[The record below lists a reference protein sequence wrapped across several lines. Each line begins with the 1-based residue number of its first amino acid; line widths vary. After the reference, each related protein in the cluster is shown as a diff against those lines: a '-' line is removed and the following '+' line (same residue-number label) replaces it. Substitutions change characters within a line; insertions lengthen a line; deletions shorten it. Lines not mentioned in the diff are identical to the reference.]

1 MRIDH
6 AIAGWM
12 QDLLTGIRRV
22 IGAISRVRERH
33 VAQLEGQVAH
43 LKQELESARKAL
55 DHAREL
61 EAVATQR
68 ANLLNEKDK
77 ELAEVR
83 EALVQRAD
91 LLNEKDKDLAVVRE
105 ALTKRSLRIQELEN
119 ARLEDAQRLADR
131 HRVAIQDLELR
142 LQISSE
148 IGNAELNEFPNSPLE
163 ELFEKYGLTALSRA
177 VKARR
182 VLLERRPQR
191 RADKPHRN
199 DIRQ

>member
-12 QDLLTGIRRV
+12 QDLLTGMRRV
-22 IGAISRVRERH
+22 FGATSRVRERH

-43 LKQELESARKAL
+43 LNQELEFARKAL

-61 EAVATQR
+61 EVVATRR

-91 LLNEKDKDLAVVRE
+91 LLNEKDKELAVVRE

-119 ARLEDAQRLADR
+119 ARLEDAQRLGDR

-142 LQISSE
+142 LQISPE

-163 ELFEKYGLTALSRA
+163 ELFEKHGLTALSRA

>member
-22 IGAISRVRERH
+22 SNQKRTERIEELERH

-43 LKQELESARKAL
+43 LKQELESARNAL

-61 EAVATQR
+61 EVVASQR
-68 ANLLNEKDK
+68 AHLLNEKDE
-77 ELAEVR
+77 ELAM
-83 EALVQRAD
+83 
-91 LLNEKDKDLAVVRE
+91 VRE

-142 LQISSE
+142 LQISPE

-163 ELFEKYGLTALSRA
+163 ELFEKHGLTALSRA